1 MAGHESKP
9 GTGETGGG
17 GSPYNWDVLTDG
29 QNAETYT
36 IPEDQHQEIY
46 TAEEGNWGNDDGSVH
61 FETVE
66 TEVPPVENPDSTVEG
81 SGDNAEEDDTSAE
94 TENNQETFEKHVEGV
109 VDNIGSYRPADVL
122 RAAKKAG
129 ISLPSY
135 RPSKLKEYA
144 LDDPTGGRL
153 VELMKIAAN
162 FSDEETEAMKERKK
176 KKGETGGKPKEEET
190 AKPAEEA
197 PVPPVETEAA
207 KPGEEEAAKPT
218 AEEETAKPAEEAP
231 AEEAPAEEAPSEET
245 PEETDGDNSEEEG
258 DNSEETDDSSEESG
272 DNSEEGDGDS
282 EETTEEEATAPIPP
296 VPVPP
301 VPVEGAS
308 EETGDDSKEDDDD
321 SEEGDDNSE
330 ESHDNSEETGGDDS
344 EEDDSDDSGEGDDS
358 GEDNDDDS
366 EEDDSEEEEGSGED
380 DDDESEEDEESEEE
394 EASAETREK
403 RSLFG
408 ERGKKI
414 FATVAAIG
422 IGFLAAFGIG
432 SAIKK
437 NNDAKAARDAGDRG
451 MTYGTEVTGTTT
463 TELTDDDIV
472 RMATEAAAEKNHEGF
487 SHEGG
492 NWSIGLFADENGE
505 NSNPEKN
512 GAYNI
517 APASVLEKFRAE
529 GSLDTEEG
537 QKEFKDTLSQSW
549 KDQAGS
555 IAMVARAMSAQG
567 GSELLPD
574 SLKGMSGEQMEAAI
588 VKNENGAYDDMCK
601 VLDQIMENS
610 TVEKTTLNG
619 TYHNFYMVEYDAN
632 KPATKDNINLVGCE
646 KNEVNTPAYEISGTI
661 GDVDLV
667 LLVKDECTQIVYR
680 ERIPDIP
687 YITTTTTQPPAETT
701 TTTTTTTTPTETTTT
716 RPTEST
722 TTPTETTTTPT
733 QTSTTPTQTTTTQT
747 ETTPVTTTTT
757 QDVSKHEDALARG
770 QGGNVTP
777 VQEGT
782 RVTENRNQVDLNGST
797 TTEPVSSQAQNANG
811 DRAGDVNRTPENAA
825 QQQQREAAHQEQND
839 INNQRGQETAAP
851 ADISGISD
859 GFQKVKRS
867 LLC

>member
-366 EEDDSEEEEGSGED
+366 EEDD
-380 DDDESEEDEESEEE
+380 
-394 EASAETREK
+394 
-403 RSLFG
+403 
-408 ERGKKI
+408 
-414 FATVAAIG
+414 
-422 IGFLAAFGIG
+422 
-432 SAIKK
+432 
-437 NNDAKAARDAGDRG
+437 
-451 MTYGTEVTGTTT
+451 
-463 TELTDDDIV
+463 LT
-472 RMATEAAAEKNHEGF
+472 A
-487 SHEGG
+487 
-492 NWSIGLFADENGE
+492 
-505 NSNPEKN
+505 
-512 GAYNI
+512 
-517 APASVLEKFRAE
+517 
-529 GSLDTEEG
+529 
-537 QKEFKDTLSQSW
+537 FKD
-549 KDQAGS
+549 
-555 IAMVARAMSAQG
+555 
-567 GSELLPD
+567 
-574 SLKGMSGEQMEAAI
+574 
-588 VKNENGAYDDMCK
+588 
-601 VLDQIMENS
+601 
-610 TVEKTTLNG
+610 
-619 TYHNFYMVEYDAN
+619 FF
-632 KPATKDNINLVGCE
+632 DNI
-646 KNEVNTPAYEISGTI
+646 
-661 GDVDLV
+661 
-667 LLVKDECTQIVYR
+667 
-680 ERIPDIP
+680 
-687 YITTTTTQPPAETT
+687 
-701 TTTTTTTTPTETTTT
+701 
-716 RPTEST
+716 
-722 TTPTETTTTPT
+722 
-733 QTSTTPTQTTTTQT
+733 
-747 ETTPVTTTTT
+747 
-757 QDVSKHEDALARG
+757 
-770 QGGNVTP
+770 
-777 VQEGT
+777 
-782 RVTENRNQVDLNGST
+782 
-797 TTEPVSSQAQNANG
+797 
-811 DRAGDVNRTPENAA
+811 
-825 QQQQREAAHQEQND
+825 
-839 INNQRGQETAAP
+839 
-851 ADISGISD
+851 
-859 GFQKVKRS
+859 
-867 LLC
+867 

>member
-29 QNAETYT
+29 QNTETYT
-36 IPEDQHQEIY
+36 IPEDQLQEMY
-46 TAEEGNWGNDDGSVH
+46 TAEGGNWGNDDGSVH

-66 TEVPPVENPDSTVEG
+66 TEVPPVENPDSTAEG
-81 SGDNAEEDDTSAE
+81 SGDNTEEDDNSAE
-94 TENNQETFEKHVEGV
+94 TENNQESFEKQVEGI

-144 LDDPTGGRL
+144 LGDPSGSRMI
-153 VELMKIAAN
+153 ELMNIVAN
-162 FSDEETEAMKERKK
+162 FSEEETKAMNERKK
-176 KKGETGGKPKEEET
+176 KKGETGGKQKEEET

-207 KPGEEEAAKPT
+207 KLGEEETSKPAEEEAAKPAEEETAKPT

-231 AEEAPAEEAPSEET
+231 AEEASSEET
-245 PEETDGDNSEEEG
+245 PEETGGDNSEEEG
-258 DNSEETDDSSEESG
+258 DNFEESG
-272 DNSEEGDGDS
+272 DNSEEEGDDS
-282 EETTEEEATAPIPP
+282 EETTEEEVTAPIPP

-308 EETGDDSKEDDDD
+308 EETGDDSEEDGDD
-321 SEEGDDNSE
+321 SEGDNSDDSE
-330 ESHDNSEETGGDDS
+330 GSDDNSEETGGDDS

-366 EEDDSEEEEGSGED
+366 EEGEDSAED
-380 DDDESEEDEESEEE
+380 DDDDSEEDEESEEE
-394 EASAETREK
+394 ETSAETREK

-422 IGFLAAFGIG
+422 IGLLAAFGIG
-432 SAIKK
+432 SAVKK
-437 NNDAKAARDAGDRG
+437 NNDAKAARDAGNRG

-463 TELTDDDIV
+463 TELTDDDVV

-537 QKEFKDTLSQSW
+537 QKEFKDTLSESW

-632 KPATKDNINLVGCE
+632 KPATKDNIDLVACE

-716 RPTEST
+716 TPTETT

-733 QTSTTPTQTTTTQT
+733 QTTTTPTQTTTTQT

-757 QDVSKHEDALARG
+757 QDVAKHEDALAQG

-782 RVTENRNQVDLNGST
+782 RVTENINQVDLNGTT
-797 TTEPVSSQAQNANG
+797 TTEAVSPQAQNANG
-811 DRAGDVNRTPENAA
+811 DHAGDVNRTSEDAA
-825 QQQQREAAHQEQND
+825 RQQQQEAAHQEQND

-851 ADISGISD
+851 VDIRGISD
-859 GFQKVKRS
+859 GF
-867 LLC
+867 

>member
-29 QNAETYT
+29 QNTETYT
-36 IPEDQHQEIY
+36 IPEDQLQEMY
-46 TAEEGNWGNDDGSVH
+46 TAEGGDWDNGDTSVH

-66 TEVPPVENPDSTVEG
+66 VPPAENPGSTAEG
-81 SGDNAEEDDTSAE
+81 SGDNAEEDDNSTE
-94 TENNQETFEKHVEGV
+94 TENNQETFEKQVEGI

-144 LDDPTGGRL
+144 LGDPSGSRMM
-153 VELMKIAAN
+153 ELMSIVAN
-162 FSDEETEAMKERKK
+162 FSEEETEAMNERKK
-176 KKGETGGKPKEEET
+176 NGETGGKPKEEEA

-197 PVPPVETEAA
+197 PVPPVETETAEPA
-207 KPGEEEAAKPT
+207 EEETANPGEEETAEPTAEEEAAEPAEDET
-218 AEEETAKPAEEAP
+218 AEPIAEEETAKPAEEAP
-231 AEEAPAEEAPSEET
+231 AEEALSEET
-245 PEETDGDNSEEEG
+245 PEETGGDDSEEEG
-258 DNSEETDDSSEESG
+258 DSSEETGEDSEESG

-282 EETTEEEATAPIPP
+282 EDTTEEEVTAPIPEP
-296 VPVPP
+296 VLVPP
-301 VPVEGAS
+301 VPVEGAP
-308 EETGDDSKEDDDD
+308 EETGDDSEEDDDD
-321 SEEGDDNSE
+321 SEEEG
-330 ESHDNSEETGGDDS
+330 DNSEETGGDDS
-344 EEDDSDDSGEGDDS
+344 EEDDS
-358 GEDNDDDS
+358 
-366 EEDDSEEEEGSGED
+366 DDSEEEEGSGED

-394 EASAETREK
+394 ETSAETREK

-422 IGFLAAFGIG
+422 IGLLAAFGIG
-432 SAIKK
+432 SAVKK
-437 NNDAKAARDAGDRG
+437 NNDAKAARDAGNRG

-463 TELTDDDIV
+463 TELTDDDMV

-512 GAYNI
+512 GTYNI
-517 APASVLEKFRAE
+517 APASVLEKFRVE

-632 KPATKDNINLVGCE
+632 KPATKDNIDLVACE
-646 KNEVNTPAYEISGTI
+646 KNEVNTPAYEISGTV

-687 YITTTTTQPPAETT
+687 YITTTTTQPPTETT

-716 RPTEST
+716 TPTETTTTPTETTTTLTETT

-733 QTSTTPTQTTTTQT
+733 QTTTTPT

-757 QDVSKHEDALARG
+757 QDVAKHEDALAQG

-782 RVTENRNQVDLNGST
+782 QVIENRNQVDLNGTT
-797 TTEPVSSQAQNANG
+797 TTEPVSPQAQNANG
-811 DRAGDVNRTPENAA
+811 DHAGDVNRTPENAA
-825 QQQQREAAHQEQND
+825 QQQQQEAAHQEQID
-839 INNQRGQETAAP
+839 INNQRSQETAAP
-851 ADISGISD
+851 VDIGGISD
-859 GFQKVKRS
+859 GF
-867 LLC
+867 

>member
-29 QNAETYT
+29 QNTETYT
-36 IPEDQHQEIY
+36 IPEDQLQEMY
-46 TAEEGNWGNDDGSVH
+46 TAEEGNWGNDDDTSVH

-66 TEVPPVENPDSTVEG
+66 TGVPAEEIAPGGNG
-81 SGDNAEEDDTSAE
+81 EEDDESDDNGAE
-94 TENNQETFEKHVEGV
+94 TENNQETFEGRVEGI

-129 ISLPSY
+129 VSLPSY

-144 LDDPTGGRL
+144 LGDPSGSRMM
-153 VELMKIAAN
+153 ELMNIVAN
-162 FSDEETEAMKERKK
+162 FSEEDTKAMNERKE

-207 KPGEEEAAKPT
+207 KPGEEETAKPGEEETAKPT
-218 AEEETAKPAEEAP
+218 AEEETAEPAEEASAEEAP
-231 AEEAPAEEAPSEET
+231 AEEASAEEASSEET
-245 PEETDGDNSEEEG
+245 PEETGGDNSEEEG
-258 DNSEETDDSSEESG
+258 DNSEEEGDSSEESG

-308 EETGDDSKEDDDD
+308 EETGDDSEEDGDD
-321 SEEGDDNSE
+321 SEGDNSDDSE
-330 ESHDNSEETGGDDS
+330 GSDDNSEETGGDDS

-366 EEDDSEEEEGSGED
+366 EEGEDSAED
-380 DDDESEEDEESEEE
+380 DDDDSEEDEESEEE
-394 EASAETREK
+394 ETSAETREK

-422 IGFLAAFGIG
+422 IGLLAAFGIG
-432 SAIKK
+432 SAVKK
-437 NNDAKAARDAGDRG
+437 NNDAKAARDAGNRG

-463 TELTDDDIV
+463 TELTDDDVV

-537 QKEFKDTLSQSW
+537 QKEFKDTLSESW

-632 KPATKDNINLVGCE
+632 KPATKDNIDLVACE

-667 LLVKDECTQIVYR
+667 LLVKDECTQIVYK

-687 YITTTTTQPPAETT
+687 YITTTTTQPPSETT

-716 RPTEST
+716 TPTETT

-733 QTSTTPTQTTTTQT
+733 ETTTTPTQTTTTQT

-757 QDVSKHEDALARG
+757 QDVAKHEDALAQG

-782 RVTENRNQVDLNGST
+782 RVTENINQVDLNGTT
-797 TTEPVSSQAQNANG
+797 TTEAVSPQAQNANG
-811 DRAGDVNRTPENAA
+811 DHAGDVNRTPEDAA
-825 QQQQREAAHQEQND
+825 RQQQQEAAHQEQND
-839 INNQRGQETAAP
+839 VNNQRGQETAAP
-851 ADISGISD
+851 VDTRGISD
-859 GFQKVKRS
+859 GI
-867 LLC
+867 

>member
-9 GTGETGGG
+9 GTGENGGG

-29 QNAETYT
+29 QNTETYT
-36 IPEDQHQEIY
+36 VSEDELQNMY
-46 TAEEGNWGNDDGSVH
+46 TAEESSWGTGDGDTSVH
-61 FETVE
+61 FETAE
-66 TEVPPVENPDSTVEG
+66 TGVPAEEIAPGGNG
-81 SGDNAEEDDTSAE
+81 EEDDESDDNDAE
-94 TENNQETFEKHVEGV
+94 TENNAETLEKQVEGV
-109 VDNIGSYRPADVL
+109 IANIGRYRPADIL
-122 RAAKKAG
+122 HAAKAAG

-135 RPSKLKEYA
+135 RLSKLKEHG
-144 LDDPTGGRL
+144 LSDPSGNG
-153 VELMKIAAN
+153 LMDLMRIAAN
-162 FSDEETEAMKERKK
+162 FSEEDTNAMNERQK

-197 PVPPVETEAA
+197 PVPPVETGAA
-207 KPGEEEAAKPT
+207 EPAEEETAKPT

-231 AEEAPAEEAPSEET
+231 AEEAPAEEASSEEA
-245 PEETDGDNSEEEG
+245 PEETGSDNSEEEG
-258 DNSEETDDSSEESG
+258 DNSEEESDSSEESD

-282 EETTEEEATAPIPP
+282 EETAEEEVTAPIPP

-301 VPVEGAS
+301 VRAEGAS
-308 EETGDDSKEDDDD
+308 EETGDDSEEDDDD
-321 SEEGDDNSE
+321 SEEDDDSSE
-330 ESHDNSEETGGDDS
+330 ESDDNSEETGGGDS
-344 EEDDSDDSGEGDDS
+344 EEDDSDDSEEDD
-358 GEDNDDDS
+358 DDDS
-366 EEDDSEEEEGSGED
+366 EEADDSEED

-394 EASAETREK
+394 ETSAETREK

-422 IGFLAAFGIG
+422 IGLLAAFGIG
-432 SAIKK
+432 SAVKK
-437 NNDAKAARDAGDRG
+437 NNDAKAARAAGDRG

-463 TELTDDDIV
+463 TELTDDDMV

-512 GAYNI
+512 GTYNI
-517 APASVLEKFRAE
+517 APASVLEKFRVE

-632 KPATKDNINLVGCE
+632 KPATKDNIDLVACE
-646 KNEVNTPAYEISGTI
+646 KNEVNTPAYEISGTV
-661 GDVDLV
+661 GDVELV

-687 YITTTTTQPPAETT
+687 YITTTTTQPPTETT

-716 RPTEST
+716 TPTETTTTPTETTTTPTETT

-733 QTSTTPTQTTTTQT
+733 QTTTTPT

-757 QDVSKHEDALARG
+757 QDVAKHEDALAQG

-782 RVTENRNQVDLNGST
+782 QVTENRNQVDLNGTT
-797 TTEPVSSQAQNANG
+797 TTEPVSPQAQNANG
-811 DRAGDVNRTPENAA
+811 DHAGDVNRTPEDAA
-825 QQQQREAAHQEQND
+825 QQQQQETAHQEQND

-851 ADISGISD
+851 VDISGISD
-859 GFQKVKRS
+859 GF
-867 LLC
+867 

>member
-29 QNAETYT
+29 QNTETYT
-36 IPEDQHQEIY
+36 IPDDQLQEMY
-46 TAEEGNWGNDDGSVH
+46 TTEGSDWGNGDASVH

-81 SGDNAEEDDTSAE
+81 SGDNAKEDDNSAE
-94 TENNQETFEKHVEGV
+94 TENNQESFEKQVEGI

-144 LDDPTGGRL
+144 LGDPSGSRMI
-153 VELMKIAAN
+153 ELMNIVAN
-162 FSDEETEAMKERKK
+162 FSEEDTKAMNERKK

-190 AKPAEEA
+190 AKPTEEA

-207 KPGEEEAAKPT
+207 KPGEEETAKPTEEEAAKPT

-231 AEEAPAEEAPSEET
+231 AEEASSEET
-245 PEETDGDNSEEEG
+245 PEETGGDNSEEEG
-258 DNSEETDDSSEESG
+258 DNSEEEGDSSEESG

-282 EETTEEEATAPIPP
+282 EETTEEEVTAPIPP

-308 EETGDDSKEDDDD
+308 EETGDDSKEGDDG
-321 SEEGDDNSE
+321 SKEGDDNSE
-330 ESHDNSEETGGDDS
+330 GSDDNSEETGGDDS

-366 EEDDSEEEEGSGED
+366 EEEESSGED
-380 DDDESEEDEESEEE
+380 DDDDSEEDEESEEE

-403 RSLFG
+403 RSIFG
-408 ERGKKI
+408 ERGKKV

-422 IGFLAAFGIG
+422 IGLLAAFGIG

-437 NNDAKAARDAGDRG
+437 NNDAKAARAASDRG

-463 TELTDDDIV
+463 TELTDDDVV

-588 VKNENGAYDDMCK
+588 VKNENGAYDDMCE

-619 TYHNFYMVEYDAN
+619 NYHNFYMVEYDAS
-632 KPATKDNINLVGCE
+632 KPATKDNIDLVACE

-667 LLVKDECTQIVYR
+667 FLVKDECTQIVYR

-687 YITTTTTQPPAETT
+687 YITTTTTQPPTETT

-716 RPTEST
+716 TPTETTTTPTETT

-733 QTSTTPTQTTTTQT
+733 QTTTTPT

-757 QDVSKHEDALARG
+757 QDVAKHEDALAQG

-777 VQEGT
+777 VQEGA
-782 RVTENRNQVDLNGST
+782 RVTENINQVDLNGTT
-797 TTEPVSSQAQNANG
+797 TTEAVSPQAQNANG
-811 DRAGDVNRTPENAA
+811 DHAGDVNRTPENAA
-825 QQQQREAAHQEQND
+825 QQQQQEAAHQEQND
-839 INNQRGQETAAP
+839 INKQRGQETAAP
-851 ADISGISD
+851 ADIGGISD
-859 GFQKVKRS
+859 GF
-867 LLC
+867 